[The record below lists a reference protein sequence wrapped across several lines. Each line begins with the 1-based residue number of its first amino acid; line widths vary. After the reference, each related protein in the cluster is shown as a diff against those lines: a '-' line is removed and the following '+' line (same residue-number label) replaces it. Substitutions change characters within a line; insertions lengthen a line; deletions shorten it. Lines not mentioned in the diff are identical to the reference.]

1 MTVDPAAAPEA
12 AGPAH
17 GGDRFSWPLLALMV
31 IYTVGSTLVWY
42 RARSIIPIGK
52 TESVVVLYWLGLAV
66 FLAGLWI
73 FRGVAP
79 WRLRRETLLLPVV
92 ALALLSVFWLY
103 GRVSGYRMWIGETP
117 PHGGLTGLL
126 PYFFFVA
133 SSVLF
138 RIALPL
144 LSGRVLFGRR
154 PVDYGYGV
162 ERAFE
167 RWWIYA
173 GLVAL
178 VVPAVIWASSQPA
191 FLRTYPWCRRAIAD
205 GTIGVWVFAVYA
217 AAAFAFYSSGE
228 AFWRGFILLGVAR
241 ELRWNALAFMVMP
254 YVLGHLGK
262 PLSETLGAVAAGLVL
277 GALALHHRSF
287 WLGAVSH
294 WVIAM
299 TMDLAALWRKGITW
313 VG

>member
-1 MTVDPAAAPEA
+1 MSEGVAPA
-12 AGPAH
+12 PAH
-17 GGDRFSWPLLALMV
+17 GGARFSWPLLALMV
-31 IYTVGSTLVWY
+31 GYTVGSTLLWY
-42 RARSIIPIGK
+42 RARDVIPLGRDA
-52 TESVVVLYWLGLAV
+52 SVVALYWLGLAV
-66 FLAGLWI
+66 FFGGLWAL
-73 FRGVAP
+73 RGVPP
-79 WRLRRETLLLPVV
+79 WRLRRETVALPVV
-92 ALALLSVFWLY
+92 AMALLSVFWMY
-103 GRVSGYRMWIGETP
+103 GRIGGYRLWIGEP
-117 PHGGLTGLL
+117 PPWGGLSGLA

-138 RIALPL
+138 RVALPL
-144 LSGRVLFGRR
+144 VAGRALFGQG
-154 PVDYGYGV
+154 PVAYGYGF
-162 ERAFE
+162 ERAFD

-173 GLVAL
+173 LLVAL

-191 FLRTYPWCRRAIAD
+191 FLRTYPWCKRAVADGAIA
-205 GTIGVWVFAVYA
+205 GQVFLIYA
-217 AAAFAFYSSGE
+217 AAAFAFYASGE

-299 TMDLAALWRKGITW
+299 TMDLAALWRKGIVW
-313 VG
+313 LW